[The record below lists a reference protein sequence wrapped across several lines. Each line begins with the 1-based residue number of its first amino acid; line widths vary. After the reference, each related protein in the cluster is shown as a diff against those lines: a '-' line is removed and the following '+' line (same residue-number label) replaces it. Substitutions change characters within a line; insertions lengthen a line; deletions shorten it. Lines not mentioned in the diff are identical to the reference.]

1 MVIAVRHGQPP
12 KKETEG
18 QLRRPFFH
26 LPTVFSPKKSQK
38 GVKFFTFLKYAKISA
53 YFEPKMTI
61 LRQLLT
67 IWQPFLWLLSDMA
80 GHLKRRRRGSCAA
93 CFFVFTLHFLQKMT
107 KRGQDI
113 FIFLK
118 SAKNFAYFEPK
129 MTILRQKLTIWQPFL
144 WVLSDMAR
152 HLKRRRRGSCAARFF
167 VFPLQFLQKNQKSVK
182 YFYNFWNLQ
191 SILLNLRPKWV
202 L

>member
-1 MVIAVRHGQPP
+1 MANHL
-12 KKETEG
+12 K
-18 QLRRPFFH
+18 RRQRGSCADRFFIFP
-26 LPTVFSPKKSQK
+26 LYFLQKKSQK
-38 GVKFFTFLKYAKISA
+38 GVKFFTFLKYAKIFA

-93 CFFVFTLHFLQKMT
+93 RFFVFTLHFLQKMT

-167 VFPLQFLQKNQKSVK
+167 IFSLHFLQKIPNKGQCIFRYLKSA
-182 YFYNFWNLQ
+182 
-191 SILLNLRPKWV
+191 
-202 L
+202 

>member
-1 MVIAVRHGQPP
+1 
-12 KKETEG
+12 
-18 QLRRPFFH
+18 
-26 LPTVFSPKKSQK
+26 
-38 GVKFFTFLKYAKISA
+38 
-53 YFEPKMTI
+53 MTI

-93 CFFVFTLHFLQKMT
+93 RFFVFTLHFLQKMT

-152 HLKRRRRGSCAARFF
+152 HLKRRLRGSCAARFYIF
-167 VFPLQFLQKNQKSVK
+167 SLHFLQKIPNKGQCIFRYLKSAENSAYFETKFVFLRQKLTI
-182 YFYNFWNLQ
+182 LQ
-191 SILLNLRPKWV
+191 PFLSDMASTKKEAEEQLRGPV
-202 L
+202 FHLPTAFS